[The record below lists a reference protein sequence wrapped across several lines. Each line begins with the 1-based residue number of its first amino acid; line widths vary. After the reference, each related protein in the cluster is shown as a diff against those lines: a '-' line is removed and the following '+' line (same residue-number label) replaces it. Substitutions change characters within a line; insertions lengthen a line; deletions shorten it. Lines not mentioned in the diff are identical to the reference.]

1 MLWSMNY
8 IASSKLLPKTSPS
21 PSAMLRLLWGDFVGL
36 IYPRLCLAC
45 QEPLV
50 TGENHLCT
58 GCRAELPYTDFH
70 LLPPDQNPLGRR
82 FWGKLPVRHTLS
94 YLRFVR
100 HGRVQ
105 HLLHE
110 LKYQGQRDV
119 GTALGQLYGAE
130 LHAAG
135 IAADFDLIVPVPL
148 HPKKLAKRGFNQAAA
163 FATGL
168 SDGLKLPANNTA
180 LRRTTNTKTQTKKN
194 RAQRWENV
202 ATVFEVENAIDIV
215 GRRILVVD
223 DVLTTGATLEACG
236 AVLLAAGA
244 VEVSI
249 ATIACADR

>member
-1 MLWSMNY
+1 
-8 IASSKLLPKTSPS
+8 
-21 PSAMLRLLWGDFVGL
+21 MLRYLAADFIGL
-36 IYPRLCLAC
+36 IFPRLCLAC
-45 QEPLV
+45 REPLV
-50 TGENHLCT
+50 TGEHHLCT

-70 LLPPDQNPLGRR
+70 RLPPEQNPLGRR
-82 FWGKLPVRHTLS
+82 FWGKLPIRYALS

-135 IAADFDLIVPVPL
+135 FAADFDLIVPVPL
-148 HPKKLAKRGFNQAAA
+148 HPKKLAKRGYNQAAA

-168 SDGLKLPANNTA
+168 AEGLKVPASATA
-180 LRRTTNTKTQTKKN
+180 LRRIANTQTQTKKN
-194 RAQRWENV
+194 RAQRWDNV
-202 ATVFEVENAIDIV
+202 ATVCEVENPAAVI
-215 GRRILVVD
+215 GRRLLIVD

-244 VEVSI
+244 AEVSI

>member
-1 MLWSMNY
+1 MTARVGYL
-8 IASSKLLPKTSPS
+8 APPKLLPKTSLS
-21 PSAMLRLLWGDFVGL
+21 PSAMLRSLWGDFVGL

-45 QEPLV
+45 REPLV
-50 TGENHLCT
+50 SGENNLCT

-70 LLPPDQNPLGRR
+70 LLAPEHNPLGRR
-82 FWGKLPVRHTLS
+82 FWGKLPLRHTLS

-135 IAADFDLIVPVPL
+135 LSADFDLIVPVPL
-148 HPKKLAKRGFNQAAA
+148 HPKKLAKRGYNQAAA

-168 SDGLKLPANNTA
+168 AEGLKVPASNTA
-180 LRRTTNTKTQTKKN
+180 LRRTANTQTQTKKN

-202 ATVFEVENAIDIV
+202 AAVFEVENPLHIV

-236 AVLLAAGA
+236 VALLAAGA
-244 VEVSI
+244 TEVSI

>member
-1 MLWSMNY
+1 V
-8 IASSKLLPKTSPS
+8 
-21 PSAMLRLLWGDFVGL
+21 LRSLATDFVGL
-36 IYPRLCLAC
+36 IFPRLCLAC
-45 QEPLV
+45 REPLV

-82 FWGKLPVRHTLS
+82 FWGKLPVRHALS

-135 IAADFDLIVPVPL
+135 FAHDFDLIVPVPL
-148 HPKKLAKRGFNQAAA
+148 HPRKLAKRGYNQAAA
-163 FATGL
+163 FANGL
-168 SDGLKLPANNTA
+168 AAGLHLPASATA
-180 LRRTTNTKTQTKKN
+180 LRRTANTDTQTKKN
-194 RAQRWENV
+194 RAERWENV
-202 ATVFEVENAIDIV
+202 ASVFEVENQAEVI

-244 VEVSI
+244 AEVSI
-249 ATIACADR
+249 ATIACAER